1 MNTGSSQTSK
11 DKTTINRARA
21 NRPREVARTVK
32 DARERLGSVD
42 GVRPSFE
49 ADLILMFVKNR
60 LSVAY
65 TMPMIAIVVSAISS
79 IWIPVELA
87 GGWLIG
93 MLVAHSLIILSTKRM
108 ESSLAREGNLR
119 TIRRELLCG
128 DMLYGIAWSLF
139 FIATLQFNA
148 DYGFGVFQ
156 FATMLMVIAMS
167 TILSSPLPGAL
178 LAATTPITVALVF
191 SFWRYDSMPHYAMG
205 LMAVGAQGFFFV
217 LSKQLHNSA
226 LTLLEYRA
234 EKDHLISEM
243 EQVNAISQE
252 ARRRAEEANL
262 AKTRFL
268 ATMSHELRTPLN
280 AIMGFSEVMKDEV
293 LGPMSNN
300 TYLDY
305 SRDINQSGQHLL
317 NLINEI
323 LDLSRIEAGRY
334 ELQEQSVYLRDVAA
348 ACKHMMHMRAASKN
362 IEIHEVYEQ
371 DLAKVWADEKA
382 LRQMVLNLLSN
393 AVKFTQAEGEISIHV
408 GTNAKGGQFISVR
421 DNGAGIPEE
430 EIPIVLQAFGQGT
443 QAIQD
448 AEQGTG
454 LGLSIVQALAQM
466 HEGDFSLASQLREGT
481 KATISLPAKRV
492 LNQLDPVETEGTKPA
507 GNNSREPLLRAG

>member
-1 MNTGSSQTSK
+1 MNNGSSQNSK

-21 NRPREVARTVK
+21 NRRREVARTVK
-32 DARERLGSVD
+32 DARERLGTVE

-65 TMPMIAIVVSAISS
+65 AMPMIAIVAATISS
-79 IWIPVELA
+79 VWLPVEVA
-87 GGWLIG
+87 GGWLVA
-93 MLVAHSLIILSTKRM
+93 MLLAHSIIILSTKRM
-108 ESSLAREGNLR
+108 EKSLSQEGNLR
-119 TIRRELLCG
+119 SIRRELFAG
-128 DMLYGIAWSLF
+128 DMLYGIVWAIF
-139 FIATLQFNA
+139 FISNLQFNT

-156 FATMLMVIAMS
+156 FATMLIVIAMA
-167 TILSSPLPGAL
+167 TMLSSPLPGAL
-178 LAATTPITVALVF
+178 LAATAPITGALIF
-191 SFWRYDSMPHYAMG
+191 SFWQYDSMPHYAMG
-205 LMAVGAQGFFFV
+205 LMAIGAQVFFYI
-217 LSKQLHNSA
+217 LSKQLHTSA

-280 AIMGFSEVMKDEV
+280 AILGFSEVMKDEV
-293 LGPMSNN
+293 LGPMHNQ

-305 SRDINQSGQHLL
+305 SKDINQSGQHLL

-334 ELQEQSVYLRDVAA
+334 ELQEEPVCLRDVAA
-348 ACKHMMHMRAASKN
+348 ACKHMMHMRAAAKN
-362 IEIHEVYEQ
+362 IEIHEVYEKG
-371 DLAKVWADEKA
+371 LSKVWADEKA
-382 LRQMVLNLLSN
+382 LRQMVLNLLTN
-393 AVKFTQAEGEISIHV
+393 AVKFTPPEGEISIHV
-408 GTNAKGGQFISVR
+408 GIDGAGGQYISVS
-421 DNGAGIPEE
+421 DTGAGIPEE
-430 EIPIVLQAFGQGT
+430 EIPVVLQAFGQGT

-454 LGLSIVQALAQM
+454 LGLSIVQALAHM
-466 HEGDFSLASQLREGT
+466 HEGEFKLASKLREGT
-481 KATISLPAKRV
+481 QATISLPAKRV
-492 LNQLDPVETEGTKPA
+492 LSHIDPIPTPDPTTGKD
-507 GNNSREPLLRAG
+507 REPLLRAG